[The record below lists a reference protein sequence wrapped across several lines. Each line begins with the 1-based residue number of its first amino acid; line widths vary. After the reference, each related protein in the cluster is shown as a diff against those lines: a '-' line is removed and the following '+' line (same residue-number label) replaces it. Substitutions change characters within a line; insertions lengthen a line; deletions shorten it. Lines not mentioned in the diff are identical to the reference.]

1 MTSSRFVI
9 AGVVAALAFHAG
21 CTDTESATNLNP
33 AGPPMI
39 EQVVLTEAQI
49 DMSGN
54 ENDNRIFAF
63 GTLPGLDPNMEHSVS
78 SAAVCSGCANQQHLR
93 IVFDELLVGNAL
105 EEISC
110 RANVGLD
117 GAFDKVPI
125 GSTPDDIAKC
135 TVAQDVLKA
144 SCTGEHAVCLCQLD
158 GGCTVGATMVAK
170 GDPVGVL
177 DVNQDGAA
185 DQHRFI
191 PGAVS
196 MMCGTTKVTPD
207 PAKSYWYPSGDQQP
221 PAMGGIE
228 AIGPAIV
235 FVPSAGIPTNQT
247 CSLSF
252 DPSVVDKSGNQ
263 ICAPMGGRTTACA
276 GNLDLCEQS
285 CTSGDVSAFS
295 FKTVP
300 LTLAVTFDV
309 MGADRTSPLMLV
321 ANTLVD
327 MTSLQAAGTV
337 TMTEAGASFTA
348 FTVSMTNASG
358 KSTVTVSPNAGTW
371 AASTMYTLTF
381 STALKDTFGS
391 PLPQPVT
398 ISFTTGA

>member
-1 MTSSRFVI
+1 MTSSRFGI
-9 AGVVAALAFHAG
+9 ACLVAGLAFHAA

-63 GTLPGLDPNMEHSVS
+63 GTLPGLDPTMEHSVM
-78 SAAVCSGCANQQHLR
+78 SAAVTNQHLR
-93 IVFDELLVGNAL
+93 VVFDEILVGNAL

-110 RANVGLD
+110 RANVGPD

-135 TVAQDVLKA
+135 SVAQDVLKS
-144 SCTGEHAVCLCQLD
+144 SCKGDHAVCLCQLT
-158 GGCTVGATMVAK
+158 GGCIVGSDTVAM

-191 PGAVS
+191 PTAVTLN
-196 MMCGTTKVTPD
+196 CGSSKIMAD

-221 PAMGGIE
+221 PAQGGIE

-235 FVPSAGIPTNQT
+235 FFPQGGNMPTNQT
-247 CSLSF
+247 CTLSF
-252 DPSVVDKSGNQ
+252 DQSVVDKSGIQ
-263 ICAPMGGRTTACA
+263 ICAPQGGRTTECS
-276 GNLDLCEQS
+276 GNLDLCTQT
-285 CTSGDVSAFS
+285 CNPGDVSAFS
-295 FKTVP
+295 FKSAA
-300 LTLAVTFDV
+300 LTLAETFDP
-309 MGADRTSPLMLV
+309 MGVDPTASLTFV
-321 ANTLVD
+321 ANTL
-327 MTSLQAAGTV
+327 LP
-337 TMTEAGASFTA
+337 
-348 FTVSMTNASG
+348 NAS
-358 KSTVTVSPNAGTW
+358 
-371 AASTMYTLTF
+371 
-381 STALKDTFGS
+381 AL
-391 PLPQPVT
+391 
-398 ISFTTGA
+398 